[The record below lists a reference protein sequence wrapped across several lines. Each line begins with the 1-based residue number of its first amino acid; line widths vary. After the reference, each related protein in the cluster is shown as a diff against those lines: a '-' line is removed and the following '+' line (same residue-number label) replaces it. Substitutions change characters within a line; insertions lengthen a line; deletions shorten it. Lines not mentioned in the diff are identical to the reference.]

1 MAPWCTDLA
10 SSWPVL
16 TFFYF
21 NFFFPFLFFNLN
33 LPIMLFSYFRIQF
46 NIKTFEKQLLFNKRL
61 IKPLLVYGGR
71 GLPPHEFVFYSF
83 IFNLLFFFICRKK
96 KCLTNYLNL

>member
-1 MAPWCTDLA
+1 
-10 SSWPVL
+10 
-16 TFFYF
+16 
-21 NFFFPFLFFNLN
+21 
-33 LPIMLFSYFRIQF
+33 MLFSYFRIQF

-83 IFNLLFFFICRKK
+83 IFNLLFFFILFFFYLSKK
-96 KCLTNYLNL
+96 KICLTNYLNL